1 VPDQPRLAPSRALRA
16 RPARLD
22 PPARARRRPRHRRT
36 ETAPLL
42 PPPHRRPHRSH
53 QPTDHLPARRQ
64 LALDT
69 RTRHRVRPRPPAPA
83 ALLNNTTAGPP
94 AAAAPTQPTKGQP
107 PPALTWTSHAPAS
120 TQPQQRSEY
129 ETEAPTTQHSN
140 RYRTAWASRLRTL

>member
-1 VPDQPRLAPSRALRA
+1 
-16 RPARLD
+16 
-22 PPARARRRPRHRRT
+22 
-36 ETAPLL
+36 
-42 PPPHRRPHRSH
+42 HRRPHRSH

-94 AAAAPTQPTKGQP
+94 AAAAPTQPTKSQP

-140 RYRTAWASRLRTL
+140 RYRTAWVSRPRWMAVRRRCRSLLVSPGPTGFRWRVARFRGCGTGPG